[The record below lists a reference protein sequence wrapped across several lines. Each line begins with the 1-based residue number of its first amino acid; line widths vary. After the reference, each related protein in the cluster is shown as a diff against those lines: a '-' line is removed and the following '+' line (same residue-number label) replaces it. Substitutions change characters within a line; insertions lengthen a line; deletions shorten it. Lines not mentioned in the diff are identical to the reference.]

1 VRSNPNNRR
10 LATSI
15 EAMRSAQA
23 GEAMRS
29 AQAGKAM
36 RSAQFGKISRALL
49 VVALLSICAAAGAAS
64 AGPAQKTRQPD
75 FLVYATV
82 YNDRGFTVPNAR
94 ARMSVAGENKWRWE
108 TTSDSQG
115 EFALHVPEGAQYDLR
130 VDAKGYQPLIQG
142 VDATQTDRDDLG
154 LHLVPLG
161 GGGKSG

>member
-1 VRSNPNNRR
+1 MHSDRKF
-10 LATSI
+10 AT
-15 EAMRSAQA
+15 RF
-23 GEAMRS
+23 
-29 AQAGKAM
+29 KAM
-36 RSAQFGKISRALL
+36 RSTQSLAAARAARFRKLSRAGF
-49 VVALLSICAAAGAAS
+49 VVTLLSICAAAGATS
-64 AGPAQKTRQPD
+64 AGSAQKTRQPD

-130 VDAKGYQPLIQG
+130 VDAKGYEALIQG

-161 GGGKSG
+161 GGKSE

>member
-1 VRSNPNNRR
+1 MLSAR
-10 LATSI
+10 TF
-15 EAMRSAQA
+15 EAMHSAQP
-23 GEAMRS
+23 GEAMRF
-29 AQAGKAM
+29 
-36 RSAQFGKISRALL
+36 AQFGKVSRALL
-49 VVALLSICAAAGAAS
+49 VVTLLSACAAAGATS
-64 AGPAQKTRQPD
+64 DGSAQKTRQPD

-108 TTSDSQG
+108 TTSDGQG

-130 VDAKGYQPLIQG
+130 VDAKGYESLTQG

-161 GGGKSG
+161 GGKSE